1 MPVKILIVD
10 DDERERIVLRYVVE
24 QIKDVN
30 IVGEAVHGLEAL
42 MLCQEKKVDLVLLD
56 IAMPEMGG
64 LETARKLKDMKEPP
78 LFAFVTQRREMAVD
92 AYELG
97 ALDFIVKPIEQQR
110 IEKTIYRA
118 KQSIGHRDY
127 LEEIVRTRLKERID
141 YMLERYKNHEVFS
154 NKLPVREKGK
164 ISLLNQEDIIYCESQ
179 GKKVFICTT
188 DAKDGYLSNYTLN
201 ELEARLDAT
210 CFFRAH
216 QAFIVN
222 LNFIKEIINFGE
234 GSYILHLNNGNKN
247 IILSRSRAKL
257 LRQRM
262 GIQ

>member
-1 MPVKILIVD
+1 MSVRVLIVD

-42 MLCQEKKVDLVLLD
+42 LLCQEKKIDLVLLD

-78 LFAFVTQRREMAVD
+78 LFAFVTARREMAVD

-110 IEKTIYRA
+110 VEKTVERA
-118 KQSIGHRDY
+118 KYSIAHKAY
-127 LEEIVRTRLKERID
+127 IEEMVRERLKERID
-141 YMLERYKNHEVFS
+141 FMLQRYKNYEVFS

-164 ISLLNQEDIIYCESQ
+164 ISLLNQDDIVFCESQ
-179 GKKVFICTT
+179 GKKVLISTREGT
-188 DAKDGYLSNYTLN
+188 DYLSNYTLN
-201 ELEARLDAT
+201 ELEGRLDNSI
-210 CFFRAH
+210 FFRAH

-222 LNFIKEIINFGE
+222 LNYVKEIVNFGE
-234 GSYILHLNNGNKN
+234 GSYILHLTKGSKN
-247 IILSRSRAKL
+247 IILSRSRAKQ
-257 LRQRM
+257 LRQKM

>member
-1 MPVKILIVD
+1 MPIKVLIVD

-24 QIKDVN
+24 QIKDVE

-64 LETARKLKDMKEPP
+64 LETARKLKDLKEPP
-78 LFAFVTQRREMAVD
+78 LFAFVTARREMAVD

-110 IEKTIYRA
+110 VEKTIDRA
-118 KQSIGHRDY
+118 KLRIAHKDVI
-127 LEEIVRTRLKERID
+127 EEIVRNRLKERID
-141 YMLERYKNHEVFS
+141 FMLERYKNYEVFS

-179 GKKVFICTT
+179 GKKVFICTSEEGG
-188 DAKDGYLSNYTLN
+188 GYLSNYTLN
-201 ELEARLDAT
+201 ELEARLDT
-210 CFFRAH
+210 TTFFRAH

-222 LNFIKEIINFGE
+222 LNYIKEIINFGE

-257 LRQRM
+257 LRQKM

>member
-1 MPVKILIVD
+1 MPVRVLIVD

-24 QIKDVN
+24 QVKDVQ
-30 IVGEAVHGLEAL
+30 IAGEAVHGLEAL
-42 MLCQEKKVDLVLLD
+42 MLCQEKKIDLVLLD

-64 LETARKLKDMKEPP
+64 LETARKLTDMKEPP
-78 LFAFVTQRREMAVD
+78 LFAFVTARREMAVD

-97 ALDFIVKPIEQQR
+97 ALDFIVKPIDQNR
-110 IEKTIYRA
+110 VEKTIGRA
-118 KQSIGHRDY
+118 KQRIAHKDHIDE
-127 LEEIVRTRLKERID
+127 LVRTRLKERID
-141 YMLERYKNHEVFS
+141 FMLESYKNHEVFS

-164 ISLLNQEDIIYCESQ
+164 IILLNQDDIIYCESQ
-179 GKKVFICTT
+179 GKKVYICTT
-188 DAKDGYLSNYTLN
+188 EGEEGYLSNYTLN
-201 ELEARLDAT
+201 ELEARLDTT

-222 LNFIKEIINFGE
+222 LNYIKEIINFGE

-257 LRQRM
+257 LRQKMR
-262 GIQ
+262 IQ

>member
-1 MPVKILIVD
+1 MSVRVLIVD
-10 DDERERIVLRYVVE
+10 DDERERIVLRYIVE

-42 MLCQEKKVDLVLLD
+42 LLCQEKKVDLVLLD

-78 LFAFVTQRREMAVD
+78 LFAFVTARREMAVD

-110 IEKTIYRA
+110 LEKTVERA
-118 KQSIGHRDY
+118 KQRIAHKAYIEEMVRD
-127 LEEIVRTRLKERID
+127 RLKERID
-141 YMLERYKNHEVFS
+141 FMLQRYKNYEVFT

-164 ISLLNQEDIIYCESQ
+164 ISLLNQDDIVFCESQ
-179 GKKVFICTT
+179 GKKVLISTREGT
-188 DAKDGYLSNYTLN
+188 GYLSNYTLN
-201 ELEARLDAT
+201 ELEGRLDNSI
-210 CFFRAH
+210 FFRAH

-222 LNFIKEIINFGE
+222 LNYIKEIVNFGE
-234 GSYILHLNNGNKN
+234 GSYILHLNSGSKN
-247 IILSRSRAKL
+247 IILSRSRAKQ
-257 LRQRM
+257 LRQKM